1 MQLNTSLFTA
11 NQIDDIMR
19 RFPSFELSY
28 ETISHKKVP
37 QQYDVCLAIP
47 QGKKAFLWFTFFR
60 DQNVC
65 LLITLGREKKAEQI
79 EIISRQVSCKLALN
93 TVIYGSLWCPL
104 STDTLEANP
113 TVFFVVEDMYLS
125 KGIPLA
131 RISVSERLGFL
142 YDFLQTSNSLTMDRV
157 RVVLPVMTARYPTDL
172 PDSNEWTEAAPYTI
186 HHLQYRTLTGFSS
199 YLNEKYVDKKRPGI
213 MVARPVS
220 IAPLIIEPDM
230 FQPLPRFDYAKPQ
243 YKVPTMFEIKAGLQY
258 DIYHLYAYGK
268 GSNRVYC
275 GIASIPNCKT
285 SSFMNSIF
293 RRIKENS
300 NLDAIEES
308 DDEEDFQDLRLD
320 KYVDLEKSASIEC
333 FFNTK
338 FKRWTPIRPGQ
349 PHHKIVH
356 ISKL

>member
-37 QQYDVCLAIP
+37 QQYDICLAIP

-65 LLITLGREKKAEQI
+65 LLITLGREKKVEQI
-79 EIISRQVSCKLALN
+79 EIISTQISCKLALN
-93 TVIYGSLWCPL
+93 TIIYGSLWCPPPTAIHEP
-104 STDTLEANP
+104 SP
-113 TVFFVVEDMYLS
+113 TVFFVVEDIYFY

-142 YDFLQTSNSLTMDRV
+142 YDFLQTSNSLTMDRI
-157 RVVLPVMTARYPTDL
+157 RVVLPVMVARHPTDL

-186 HHLQYRTLTGFSS
+186 HHFQYRTLAGFSS
-199 YLNEKYVDKKRPGI
+199 YLNEKYVDKRRCGLVITKPADPI
-213 MVARPVS
+213 
-220 IAPLIIEPDM
+220 PLIIEPDM
-230 FQPLPRFDYAKPQ
+230 HQSLPRFDYAKPQ
-243 YKVPTMFEIKAGLQY
+243 YKAPTMFEIKAGLQY

-285 SSFMNSIF
+285 SVLMNSIF
-293 RRIKENS
+293 RHIKENA

-320 KYVDLEKSASIEC
+320 KYVDLQKSASIEC
-333 FFNTK
+333 FFNAK
-338 FKRWTPIRPGQ
+338 FKRWTPVRVAQ